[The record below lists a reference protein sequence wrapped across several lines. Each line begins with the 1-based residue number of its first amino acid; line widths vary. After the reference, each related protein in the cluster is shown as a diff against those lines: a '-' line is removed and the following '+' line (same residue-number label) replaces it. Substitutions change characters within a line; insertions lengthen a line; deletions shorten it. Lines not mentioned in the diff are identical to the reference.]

1 MTIWVPTIE
10 HTPGPRY
17 RAIAQAIG
25 DAITSGELAPEEKL
39 PPQRRLA
46 DALGVTVGTV
56 TRGYAEAEHRGWVSA
71 RVGSGTYVKQRG
83 PARVFGGQPSM
94 QADDDTIDLSLSLPP
109 PHPLREQA
117 MSAALSALSTSAQA
131 LRRSVAYSSSQG
143 SDDHRVYLAQWL
155 EQLGMTLNAEEMLIT
170 QGGQHGISLALGT
183 LLRPGEL
190 MAADALTYPGAIS
203 AAQQA
208 HLKMVAIA
216 FDQDGM
222 CMEALK
228 AQCARQPPRLIYLTP
243 DQNNPT
249 GICLSE
255 ARREQLVALAR
266 RYDMWLLEDGVQYL
280 PAEQRGTPLYQ
291 LAPERTLFVFSTA
304 KVLAGGLRMGVL
316 RAPPVLL
323 DRLAAGLRAQSWM
336 VPPLM
341 VDLVCHWVAQPVA
354 EELLAWQT
362 QELAA
367 RQRLVSDYLAGY
379 TLSRQPNGSNVWLTL
394 PDGVRAQELCERLN
408 QQGVKVTSAEPFCV
422 GSAPAPQAVRICVGA
437 AAHQA
442 ALVSAL
448 VIIRKSLKQPP
459 LATETV

>member
-1 MTIWVPTIE
+1 MTIWVPSIE
-10 HTPGPRY
+10 HMTGPRY

-25 DAITSGELAPEEKL
+25 DAIARGGLAPGEKL

-71 RVGSGTYVKQRG
+71 RVGSGTYVKERR
-83 PARVFGGQPSM
+83 PSHVFGSQPST
-94 QADDDTIDLSLSLPP
+94 QAGDDTIDLSLSLPP
-109 PHPLREQA
+109 PHLLREQA
-117 MSAALSALSTSAQA
+117 LSAALTTLSTSADA

-143 SDDHRVYLAQWL
+143 SDHHRAALSQWL
-155 EQLGMTLNAEEMLIT
+155 TQLGMALDAEELLIT
-170 QGGQHGISLALGT
+170 QGGQHGISLAIGT

-190 MAADALTYPGAIS
+190 IAADALTYPGAIS

-208 HLKMVAIA
+208 HLKMVAIP
-216 FDQDGM
+216 FDQEGM
-222 CMEALK
+222 CMEALA

-266 RYDMWLLEDGVQYL
+266 RYDIWLLEDGVQYL
-280 PAEQRGTPLYQ
+280 PVEQRGTPLYR

-316 RAPPVLL
+316 RAPPALL
-323 DRLAAGLRAQSWM
+323 ERLAAALRAQSWM

-341 VDLVCHWVAQPVA
+341 VDVVCHWVSQSASH
-354 EELLAWQT
+354 ELLTWQT

-367 RQRLVSDYLAGY
+367 RQQLVTDHLAGY
-379 TLSRQPNGSNVWLTL
+379 SLSRRPNGSNVWLTL
-394 PDGVRAQELCERLN
+394 PDGVRALELCERLN

-422 GSAPAPQAVRICVGA
+422 GSAPAPQAVRICIGA
-437 AAHQA
+437 AVDQA
-442 ALVSAL
+442 ALTRAL
-448 VIIRKSLKQPP
+448 SIVRASLEQTP
-459 LATETV
+459 LATATV